1 MKTYRFKGDSYKA
14 FRIDKVIEAW
24 RYDEDGNEQ
33 TWAVL
38 IPQRGT
44 KGVLVDY
51 DYILKYSPKKGDWFI
66 DRGNGGHLSDDEY
79 FREHFYRIRD

>member
-1 MKTYRFKGDSYKA
+1 MKTYRFKGASYKA
-14 FRIDKVIEAW
+14 FRIGEVIEAW

-33 TWAVL
+33 IWAVL
-38 IPQRGT
+38 IPQRET

-51 DYILKYSPKKGDWFI
+51 AYILKYSPKKGDWFI